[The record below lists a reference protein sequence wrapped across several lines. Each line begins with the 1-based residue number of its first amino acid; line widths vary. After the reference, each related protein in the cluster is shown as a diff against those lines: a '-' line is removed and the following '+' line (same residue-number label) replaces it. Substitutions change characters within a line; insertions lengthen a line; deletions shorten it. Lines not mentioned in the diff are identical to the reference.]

1 MRVFRKSS
9 RRSNRYWGGSFVILE
24 PKILILDLVMVRY
37 PKPCSVREL
46 LQAARLFQ
54 ISDNSLRVAVTRLV
68 AQHWLK
74 SEGRGLYGA
83 GEQIQAM
90 SQEIRSWRYA
100 QDRIRAWT
108 GHFLFAFLPE
118 RPKYDRTE
126 IRHRARALGMMGFQD
141 VASDIHVRPD
151 NLRASLEEVRQR
163 LVTLGMTADHV
174 LVSAEHIAG
183 LDEKYIKNLWPIKQL
198 DQQYLEMTVRM
209 RSWMQ
214 SARHMQ
220 TEHAARES
228 FLLGREVI
236 RQINRDPWLPED
248 WIDASSRQTYFETA
262 IEFDR
267 YGWTFWMDLLSWPE
281 KYPSRSD

>member
-1 MRVFRKSS
+1 M
-9 RRSNRYWGGSFVILE
+9 ILE

-37 PKPCSVREL
+37 PQPCSVREL

-90 SQEIRSWRYA
+90 SNEIRSWRYA
-100 QDRIRAWT
+100 RDRIRIWT
-108 GHFLFAFLPE
+108 GHFLFAFLPD

-126 IRHRARALGMMGFQD
+126 IRHRDRALGMMGFRD

-151 NLRASLEEVRQR
+151 NLQASLEEVRQR
-163 LVTLGMTADHV
+163 LITLGMSADHI
-174 LVSAEHIAG
+174 LVSAEQLAG
-183 LDEKYIKNLWPIKQL
+183 IDEQSIRNLWPIAQL
-198 DQQYLEMTVRM
+198 NQQYQDMTLRM

-214 SARHMQ
+214 SAQHLGC
-220 TEHAARES
+220 ENAARES

-236 RQINRDPWLPED
+236 RQINLDPWLPEH
-248 WIDASSRQTYFETA
+248 WVDAPRRQIYFETA
-262 IEFDR
+262 LEFDR
-267 YGWTFWMDLLSWPE
+267 YGWTFWMELLSWPE
-281 KYPSRSD
+281 KYQSDQNELCLREQLTV